1 MDNVLLLNLEDE
13 PIKHFYQWD
22 SEQHIV
28 FVGIDIDAVTD
39 VHFCNID
46 SEKALVVKPTI
57 DGNKII
63 AKVPNKLLQLP
74 KPIIVYLYDADE
86 EDGCQTIYSSRIV
99 VVPRPMPEDYV
110 YTEDE
115 TMQYIKLDARIKA
128 LEDNAGL
135 MTGTYINVASL
146 PTSDI
151 DDKIAYRVLE
161 GIFVGQKRFRYDAK
175 CHTVDWESLP
185 TEPGE
190 SALTYDGEQG
200 EFSYGGYYNIADN
213 EVYAYINS
221 TTRAALV
228 EAAKKSGVSNTVM
241 SLFNGYLESRLKDG
255 WKTFGAFIADIEGIY
270 ETASIIPGV
279 NLECPIAWG
288 GVVFDVASITEDKKI
303 YIFVG
308 AKTYYRNNGAWTSGD
323 FTIGRRGTDS
333 DAEIFNDI
341 NNIASA
347 PYAHAEG
354 SLVTSS
360 GAYSHAEGYQ
370 TEAGGLGAH
379 AEGQD
384 SHATG
389 NNAHAEGSGT
399 TSSGTASHTEG
410 VNTQAT
416 TWGAHAE
423 GGGTEATKE
432 YAHAEGYITH
442 AIGQY
447 AHSEGNSTTASG
459 IASHSEGA
467 KTQAIADYSHA
478 EGHNTKAAYYYAHA
492 EGVNSTAVGEAS
504 HAEGLGTEASGAYS
518 HAEGQGA
525 KATAIRSHAEGH
537 NTVAKADAS
546 HAGGKGTIAAGI
558 AQTAI
563 GRYNAEDSSAL
574 FIVGNGD
581 ENTRSNAFIV
591 NNDGSATLAKV
602 GENDNNVA
610 TVGYVKANAGSNGVG
625 EKYINE
631 GGEVKGEIF
640 NDYANNIASGGFTHA
655 EGYDTEA
662 VKWGAHA
669 EGGDTHAMHNYAH
682 AEGLSTYATGESSHA
697 EGQGSR
703 AGGIRSH
710 AEGFDTCATG
720 EASHA
725 EGYKTSTGFKGYSK
739 LYTVAI
745 ETDTNWLVIEST
757 EPAKYYSVGDNLQIG
772 LVDGSILKDKF
783 KISSISETNIASS
796 DVPDGTY
803 IALSKLTDENITIT
817 TDDIRYIGVYNK
829 PYGDIIIAEG
839 AHAHSEGYNTLAI
852 GENAHAEGYG
862 TQATKQH
869 THAEGYNTT
878 ATAWGAHAE
887 GGASH
892 ASGQYTHAEGL
903 MTKAEGTAAHSEGQ
917 ETKAL
922 GDHSHAEGVK
932 TEATG
937 NRSHAEGNLSK
948 AKKANAHAEGYN
960 SVADGY
966 AAHSEG
972 GNTLASGDYSHAG
985 GLGTIASKQAQTAI
999 GQYNA
1004 EDSNAIFIVGN
1015 GNGPDA
1021 DQRKNAF
1028 TVNDD
1033 GSATASGSYGT
1044 SGADYAE
1051 YFEWADGNENNED
1064 RVGYLVAIDGERIRK
1079 AISGD
1084 SVFGITSATPAVLG
1098 DTYDWYWHKKYV
1110 TDEFGRIQYK
1120 EVELFDENGNSVG
1133 FEMRP
1138 VINPEF
1144 DCTQSY
1150 VPRSKRREWSA
1161 VGFIGKLYVR
1171 DDGSCVA
1178 GGYVKAGENGIA
1190 ARSDDV
1196 TNIRVLKRTSENIVY
1211 VFVK

>member
-1 MDNVLLLNLEDE
+1 MSTTFLRDGEQLLSAFQQEQIKKNL
-13 PIKHFYQWD
+13 
-22 SEQHIV
+22 
-28 FVGIDIDAVTD
+28 GIP
-39 VHFCNID
+39 
-46 SEKALVVKPTI
+46 SL
-57 DGNKII
+57 DGY
-63 AKVPNKLLQLP
+63 A
-74 KPIIVYLYDADE
+74 
-86 EDGCQTIYSSRIV
+86 T
-99 VVPRPMPEDYV
+99 EDYV
-110 YTEDE
+110 NSAVADMVDSAPE
-115 TMQYIKLDARIKA
+115 TLNTLNELAAA
-128 LEDNAGL
+128 LGDDPNFATTVLNQIANKEAFVS
-135 MTGTYINVASL
+135 VASL
-146 PTSDI
+146 PTTNIS
-151 DDKIAYRVLE
+151 DKIAYRVLE
-161 GIFVGQKRFRYDAK
+161 GTFVGQKRFRYDAT
-175 CHTVDWESLP
+175 CHVVETLP
-185 TEPGE
+185 ETGE
-190 SALTYDGEQG
+190 SALVQSNGD
-200 EFSYGGYYNIADN
+200 FSYIGYYNIKDN
-213 EVYAYINS
+213 GAYAYINNDTKNVLMLAIDKLGLNS
-221 TTRAALV
+221 VAAGILRAAV
-228 EAAKKSGVSNTVM
+228 KAMPT
-241 SLFNGYLESRLKDG
+241 G
-255 WKTFGAFIADIEGIY
+255 WKTFGEFINTIS
-270 ETASIIPGV
+270 TAISMS
-279 NLECPIAWG
+279 WG
-288 GVVFDVASITEDKKI
+288 GVVYTLEEITSDTALYLFI
-303 YIFVG
+303 G
-308 AKTYYRNNGAWTSGD
+308 AKTYYRNNGVWTSGD

-333 DAEIFNDI
+333 DAEVFNDL

-354 SLVTSS
+354 SLVTAS
-360 GAYSHAEGYQ
+360 GAYSHAEGYR
-370 TEAGGLGAH
+370 TEATGLGAH
-379 AEGQD
+379 SEGQD
-384 SHATG
+384 THATG

-423 GGGTEATKE
+423 GGGTEATEE
-432 YAHAEGYITH
+432 YTHSEGYITH
-442 AIGQY
+442 ATGKY
-447 AHSEGNSTTASG
+447 AHAEGNGTTASGTAAHSEGNNTEASG
-459 IASHSEGA
+459 TG
-467 KTQAIADYSHA
+467 SHA
-478 EGHNTKAAYYYAHA
+478 EGIGTHATGYGSHAEGTGTTASAEYAHA
-492 EGVNSTAVGEAS
+492 EGVNAQATGN
-504 HAEGLGTEASGAYS
+504 YS
-518 HAEGQGA
+518 HAEGHGTS
-525 KATAIRSHAEGH
+525 ATHIRSHAEGH
-537 NTVAKADAS
+537 NTVAKADAA
-546 HAGGKGTIAAGI
+546 HAGGKGTIAAGT

-563 GRYNAEDSSAL
+563 GRYNEENTSAL
-574 FIVGNGD
+574 LVVGYGD
-581 ENTRSNAFIV
+581 GPEADHRKNAFTV
-591 NNDGSATLAKV
+591 NDDGSATVAKV
-602 GENDNNVA
+602 GESDNSVV
-610 TVGYVKANAGSNGVG
+610 TVGYVKNNTAKVDLDTSLTTQGKAADAKAVG
-625 EKYINE
+625 DALNKTVGKKYINE
-631 GGEVKGEIF
+631 SGEAKGEIF

-745 ETDTNWLVIEST
+745 ETGTNWLVIEST

-869 THAEGYNTT
+869 THAEGYTTT

-937 NRSHAEGNLSK
+937 NRSHAEGNLSR
-948 AKKANAHAEGYN
+948 AKNANAHAEGYN

-985 GLGTIASKQAQTAI
+985 GLGTIASEQAQTAV

-1004 EDSNAIFIVGN
+1004 SNTNALFIVGN
-1015 GNGPDA
+1015 GESNDT
-1021 DQRKNAF
+1021 RNNAF
-1028 TVNDD
+1028 TVNKDGNAYVQNNKKLATEEFVENKVADLSPIIATDD
-1033 GSATASGSYGT
+1033 GTGIITLSFT
-1044 SGADYAE
+1044 SSLQAAE
-1051 YFEWADGNENNED
+1051 
-1064 RVGYLVAIDGERIRK
+1064 
-1079 AISGD
+1079 
-1084 SVFGITSATPAVLG
+1084 
-1098 DTYDWYWHKKYV
+1098 
-1110 TDEFGRIQYK
+1110 
-1120 EVELFDENGNSVG
+1120 EVEF
-1133 FEMRP
+1133 
-1138 VINPEF
+1138 
-1144 DCTQSY
+1144 
-1150 VPRSKRREWSA
+1150 
-1161 VGFIGKLYVR
+1161 
-1171 DDGSCVA
+1171 
-1178 GGYVKAGENGIA
+1178 
-1190 ARSDDV
+1190 
-1196 TNIRVLKRTSENIVY
+1196 
-1211 VFVK
+1211 